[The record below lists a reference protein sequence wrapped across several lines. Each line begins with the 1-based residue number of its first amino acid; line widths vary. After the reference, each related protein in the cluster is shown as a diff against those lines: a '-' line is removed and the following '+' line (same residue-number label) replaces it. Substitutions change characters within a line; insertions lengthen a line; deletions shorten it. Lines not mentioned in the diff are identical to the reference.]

1 MSTDSND
8 DVILAGNPTNALFR
22 LRDVED
28 TTNVTTLTTLPEY
41 FSEWEEVS
49 EKNYTGSFEIEEDSF
64 HGKICKLQSVSYFSS
79 NFTLK

>member
-1 MSTDSND
+1 MQLYMSTDSND

-64 HGKICKLQSVSYFSS
+64 HGKIIVSEKISIS
-79 NFTLK
+79 EE